1 MAKKLNKIV
10 DRKQIPFKYRARR
23 PKIVQWAA
31 RLFLRSFRWRVEGR
45 IPPVQGNE
53 NLIIIA
59 GPHTSNWD
67 GVFGFAAI
75 LGLDA
80 KISFFGKHSLF
91 DQPILGRFLNYMGGI
106 PVDKTN
112 PGKGLTEM
120 AIKNMQKL
128 NGSLI
133 AMSPEGTRAK
143 TEKFK
148 TGFLRIAK
156 AVEGKI
162 FLASFDFDKK
172 RIFLDTFFDP
182 SGDNELDLSY
192 VKEYFTQFG
201 AKRPENY

>member
-1 MAKKLNKIV
+1 MSKKLNKTV

-23 PKIVQWAA
+23 PKIIQWIA
-31 RLFLRSFRWRVEGR
+31 RLFLRSFRWKVEGEV
-45 IPPVQGNE
+45 PPVRGNE

-91 DQPILGRFLNYMGGI
+91 DQPILGRFLKYMGGI
-106 PVDKTN
+106 PVDKSK
-112 PGKGLTEM
+112 PGAGLTEA
-120 AIKNMQKL
+120 AIKNIQKL

-133 AMSPEGTRAK
+133 AISPEGTRAK
-143 TEKFK
+143 TDKFK
-148 TGFLRIAK
+148 SGFLRIAK

-182 SGDNELDLSY
+182 SGDNELDLSF
-192 VKEYFTQFG
+192 VKNYFNKFG

>member
-10 DRKQIPFKYRARR
+10 DRKQIPIKYRARR

-31 RLFLRSFRWRVEGR
+31 RLFLRSFRWKVEGK
-45 IPPVQGNE
+45 IPSVQGNE

-120 AIKNMQKL
+120 AIKNMQK
-128 NGSLI
+128 
-133 AMSPEGTRAK
+133 
-143 TEKFK
+143 
-148 TGFLRIAK
+148 
-156 AVEGKI
+156 
-162 FLASFDFDKK
+162 
-172 RIFLDTFFDP
+172 
-182 SGDNELDLSY
+182 
-192 VKEYFTQFG
+192 
-201 AKRPENY
+201 

>member
-31 RLFLRSFRWRVEGR
+31 RLFLRSFRWKVEGK
-45 IPPVQGNE
+45 IPSVQGNE

-106 PVDKTN
+106 PVDKSK
-112 PGKGLTEM
+112 PGRGLTDV
-120 AIKNMQKL
+120 AIENMKKL

-143 TEKFK
+143 TEKMRS
-148 TGFLRIAK
+148 GFLRIAK
-156 AVEGKI
+156 AVEGQI
-162 FLASFDFDKK
+162 FLGAFDFDKK
-172 RIFLDTFFDP
+172 RIVLDKLYNP
-182 SGDNELDLSY
+182 SGNNEQDLQW
-192 VKEYFTQFG
+192 VRDYFMQYK
-201 AKRPENY
+201 AKHPENY

>member
-31 RLFLRSFRWRVEGR
+31 RLFLRSFRWKVEWR

-112 PGKGLTEM
+112 PGKGLT
-120 AIKNMQKL
+120 
-128 NGSLI
+128 
-133 AMSPEGTRAK
+133 
-143 TEKFK
+143 
-148 TGFLRIAK
+148 
-156 AVEGKI
+156 
-162 FLASFDFDKK
+162 
-172 RIFLDTFFDP
+172 
-182 SGDNELDLSY
+182 
-192 VKEYFTQFG
+192 
-201 AKRPENY
+201 